1 MSNPYQSPF
10 PDSFQ
15 TGATPPSGKH
25 AAISAV
31 KGPAIGLMVVSAISA
46 FLLMLSIPFDVLL
59 LATGGF
65 GPFEVE
71 EGESPRILVRTVW
84 GIAIFAASLFSF
96 WGGLQMKKLHNYY
109 MVRNAAIVAA
119 IPCLGPCCLLG
130 IPFGIW
136 AIVTLGRPEVRSAF
150 ES

>member
-1 MSNPYQSPF
+1 
-10 PDSFQ
+10 
-15 TGATPPSGKH
+15 
-25 AAISAV
+25 
-31 KGPAIGLMVVSAISA
+31 MVVSAISA
-46 FLLMLSIPFDVLL
+46 CLLVLTIPFDVAL

-71 EGESPRILVRTVW
+71 EGETASIAIRTVW
-84 GIAIFAASLFSF
+84 GIAIFGASLFTF
-96 WGGLQMKKLHNYY
+96 WGGLQMQKLRNYDLA
-109 MVRNAAIVAA
+109 RNAAVVAA

-136 AIVTLGRPEVRSAF
+136 AYTVLGRPEIRSAF